1 VLLKSTPA
9 KDRTLRVDKGPM
21 FLRKL
26 AGREEPSSHSSS
38 RHGNAPNDSIK
49 MLSLKSVDS
58 RYKIS
63 NFLKPVIERTINNN
77 VRVNIQDIA

>member
-1 VLLKSTPA
+1 VLLKSTPSN
-9 KDRTLRVDKGPM
+9 DRSLRVDKCPM

-26 AGREEPSSHSSS
+26 AGREEKSRYTFS

-49 MLSLKSVDS
+49 MLSLKSIQS
-58 RYKIS
+58 RDNVS

-77 VRVNIQDIA
+77 DLQ